1 MPTRTE
7 AGASGWSGWEKRRNG
22 TEKGH
27 LVGVDRFGVV
37 ATLNEV
43 ERSSD
48 AGEKAGAVAVQSV
61 DHVSVGCFHVVLTFR
76 KGIESQ
82 RCEGSR
88 CTSGRGTWRRLRGPA
103 APC

>member
-1 MPTRTE
+1 M
-7 AGASGWSGWEKRRNG
+7 
-22 TEKGH
+22 
-27 LVGVDRFGVV
+27 VGVDRFGVV

-43 ERSSD
+43 ERSGD

-61 DHVSVGCFHVVLTFR
+61 DHVSVGCFHVVLAFR
-76 KGIESQ
+76 KRIDSKQ
-82 RCEGSR
+82 CEGSR